1 MGNLLLTLGVLCLLF
16 IAFVYLFSIFYPENQ
31 YLIQLKEQKF
41 IYLFL
46 YSSLACFA
54 LSLVLKILSPV
65 KKVFKNRCKKCNTPI
80 PQGDIYCSTCLRD
93 LKNNRY

>member
-1 MGNLLLTLGVLCLLF
+1 MGNLLLTLGLLCLLI
-16 IAFVYLFSIFYPENQ
+16 IALVYFFNIFYPENQ

-41 IYLFL
+41 INLFL
-46 YSSLACFA
+46 YSSLACFG
-54 LSLVLKILSPV
+54 LSLILKILNPV
-65 KKVFKNRCKKCNTPI
+65 KKVFKNRCKKCNAPI